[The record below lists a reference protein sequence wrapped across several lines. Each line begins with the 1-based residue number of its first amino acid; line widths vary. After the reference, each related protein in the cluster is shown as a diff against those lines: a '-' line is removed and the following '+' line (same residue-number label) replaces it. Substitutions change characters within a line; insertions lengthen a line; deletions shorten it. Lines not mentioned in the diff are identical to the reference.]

1 MKLTTNKTFMT
12 FLSNPRNSGARL
24 LFILL
29 ALPLLLYYKQ
39 GLSQNLPDSA
49 FEKVTLSFLKKE
61 SDEAKIKDGQ
71 RLLFLSLYG
80 FSGAEQ
86 KKLYYKYRD
95 SLLLTVKEDTTIKGE
110 SWKKL
115 SHHFDSVGVSQQLAF
130 SSALD
135 ELITPKDTTSAQPG
149 FTIYNGLEKE
159 NAELKNFKMILTYS
173 VIALAVLA
181 ALSVV
186 AMFIRTRNIS
196 RRLVELEEAN
206 SQLIAVEPDS
216 KSDKDKKA
224 KKLTDDLK
232 KAKEDK
238 KIAEELKA
246 KLQEEKE
253 VLVKEKETLTRKA
266 ETLTKSVTE
275 LEAKHKTASA
285 SLEKTEKERKKQEEI
300 TAKLEEDLTKLMA
313 IQKEQDEQTKKMTE
327 MVTKM
332 EAVAK
337 PASFPDISAQLH
349 AWFLLQ
355 DFIKGYK
362 SKEFSVL
369 STPNFSKWVLQQEHT
384 YPELDIKNLAGNAPI
399 INFLIDLKKR
409 KITRIAPDGSYLVLI
424 NQKITQPIFD
434 SLDAGE

>member
-1 MKLTTNKTFMT
+1 MK

-39 GLSQNLPDSA
+39 GFCQNLPDSA

-80 FSGAEQ
+80 FSATEQ

-95 SLLLTVKEDTTIKGE
+95 SLLLTVKEDTTIKAE

-115 SHHFDSVGVSQQLAF
+115 SRHFDSAGISQQLAF

-135 ELITPKDTTSAQPG
+135 ELISPKDTTNTQTG
-149 FTIYNGLEKE
+149 FTVYNGLEKE
-159 NAELKNFKMILTYS
+159 NADLKSFKKILTYS
-173 VIALAVLA
+173 VIALAVIA
-181 ALSVV
+181 ALSVI

-196 RRLVELEEAN
+196 RRLVELEETN
-206 SQLIAVEPDS
+206 SQLIAVEPES
-216 KSDKDKKA
+216 KTDKDKKT
-224 KKLTDDLK
+224 KKLADDLK

-246 KLQEEKE
+246 KLQEENSALE
-253 VLVKEKETLTRKA
+253 KEKDS
-266 ETLTKSVTE
+266 LTKKTE
-275 LEAKHKTASA
+275 TISKSLTDLEAKHKSVSTA
-285 SLEKTEKERKKQEEI
+285 LDKTEKEKKKQEE
-300 TAKLEEDLTKLMA
+300 TVAKLEDDLNRLTAL
-313 IQKEQDEQTKKMTE
+313 QKEQDEQAKKMTE

-337 PASFPDISAQLH
+337 PASFPDISSQLH

-384 YPELDIKNLAGNAPI
+384 YPELDVRNLAGNAPI

-409 KITRIAPDGSYLVLI
+409 KITKIAPDGSYLVLI

-434 SLDAGE
+434 SLEAGE